1 MGSDSPASSGLRRSA
16 LLPPMKP
23 PQRGWGLVSSFAPSL
38 RSENLSLV
46 RHQEVL
52 SRRGPNGATS
62 TPVLQTYVNRS
73 CFTYVL
79 TRSISPKILAC
90 DWGSSIIGV
99 VPITTLSRFTIGAE
113 RPLSSYHAANPR
125 PITRFLYMIE
135 SIYPRSTPPL
145 VESLRHHEGCS
156 CQAAAACSR
165 WGQACCP
172 VSCRG
177 CARAEFRSRSSS
189 VYVYD
194 KIRAWSS
201 DLWNR
206 RSLEPQ
212 KAL

>member
-1 MGSDSPASSGLRRSA
+1 
-16 LLPPMKP
+16 MKP

-79 TRSISPKILAC
+79 TRSMSPKILAC

-113 RPLSSYHAANPR
+113 RPLSSHHAVNPR

-145 VESLRHHEGCS
+145 VESLIHQR
-156 CQAAAACSR
+156 
-165 WGQACCP
+165 
-172 VSCRG
+172 
-177 CARAEFRSRSSS
+177 CARVRLLQPARGGGKRVVQFRAAVAREQNFARGVPQCTSM
-189 VYVYD
+189 
-194 KIRAWSS
+194 IRYG
-201 DLWNR
+201 LGVVIFGTEGVWNHR
-206 RSLEPQ
+206 GPCEKPWC
-212 KAL
+212 